1 MAGKTVKASII
12 IGGALASSL
21 RSALHTTQDGLKQIG
36 EAITNVDRRKRLL
49 ANSIDTFG
57 RMGKDVSKLRAEYAG
72 LTRESDRLRAAQ
84 QRLANVQERIEANNR
99 RREAIGGKV
108 RSAVAGVGAVAAA
121 TFFPVRQAV
130 EFETAMLG
138 VAKQVDGAR
147 DANGKLT
154 TIYYDMGRQIQKLGH
169 DIPMA
174 TNDIADM
181 VTAGARMGIARD
193 DLIGFTR
200 DAAMMATAFEAPAGE
215 LADNMGKIAQIFKI
229 PIRNIGELG
238 DAINYLDDNAISK
251 GSDIIKVMQGD
262 LAGAATTM
270 GLSAKNAAALAST
283 FLTLGESAERADTA
297 ASGMLRQLQIAK
309 MNPKRFQVGVQMLGM
324 TGDQLQKGMIKDA
337 QGTIMD
343 VLDRIKKLPQEKQ
356 MEAVT
361 RLFGKD
367 WGGAIAKLA
376 NGVDEYKR
384 QLELANGEAAKG
396 SMSRE
401 FQARMGTTAAQWQ
414 IMKNRVTE
422 LSVAIG
428 GALLP
433 PLNDLLKTA
442 TPIVDKF
449 AAWAKENPRMIKGI
463 VGAAFAMTGLRAA
476 TLGAA
481 YAWTVVKTPIL
492 SVMGFVAR
500 FRAGAAV
507 AQLGRVGSVGMRIVS
522 VFRTVATVVGAL
534 GAGPIAALVGAV
546 VVGALVIRK
555 YWQPIGA
562 WISGVFK
569 GIGAAMSPVFAEM
582 GSALSGLKPAWDAV
596 SSAVG
601 SVWNWVVRLLE
612 PVNMTSAQLQSASD
626 AGQSFGQT
634 IGNVMGYAVK
644 AVTAVVKVITWIG
657 EAIGTSAGFIVV
669 TFGEAW
675 ENVKK
680 TVGAAADWIMRKLEP
695 VLKAGRM
702 VGDAVRKAAS
712 AIGFG
717 EDGEEGADKG
727 SGLPAAV
734 RGKEAP
740 PMPQP
745 QPRNGAAPV
754 SVQQTNTFHIT
765 QQPGESADD
774 LARRIAREQEQREAV
789 KRRGS
794 LVDEGG

>member
-1 MAGKTVKASII
+1 MAAKTLKASII
-12 IGGALASSL
+12 IGGTVSAAF
-21 RSALHTTQDGLKQIG
+21 RSALSSTKDGLKQIG

-49 ANSIDTFG
+49 ASSIDTFA

-72 LTRESDRLRAAQ
+72 LSRESEKLRLAQ
-84 QRLANVQERIEANNR
+84 QRLASVQDRIDANSR
-99 RREAIGGKV
+99 RREAIGGKA
-108 RSAVAGVGAVAAA
+108 RNAVAGVGAVAAA

-147 DANGKLT
+147 DSNGQLT
-154 TIYYDMGRQIQKLGH
+154 AVYFDMAKQIQQLGRE
-169 DIPMA
+169 IPMA

-200 DAAMMATAFEAPAGE
+200 DAAMMSTAFEAPAGE
-215 LADNMGKIAQIFKI
+215 LADSMGKIAGIFKI
-229 PIRNIGELG
+229 PIRAVGELG
-238 DAINYLDDNAISK
+238 DAINYLDDNALSK

-297 ASGMLRQLQIAK
+297 ASGMLRQLQVAK
-309 MNPKRFQVGVQMLGM
+309 MNPKRFQVGVEMIGM
-324 TGDQLQKGMIKDA
+324 TGDQLQKGMISDA
-337 QGTIMD
+337 QGTILN

-401 FQARMGTTAAQWQ
+401 FQARMATTAAQWQ
-414 IMKNRVTE
+414 LMKNRVAE
-422 LSVAIG
+422 LSVSVG
-428 GALLP
+428 SALLP
-433 PLNDLLKTA
+433 TLNDLLKTA
-442 TPIVDKF
+442 APIVEKF
-449 AAWAKENPRMIKGI
+449 AAWSKENPQMVKGI
-463 VGAAFAMTGLRAA
+463 VGTAFALTGLRAV

-481 YAWTVVKTPIL
+481 YAWTVIKTPIL
-492 SVMGFVAR
+492 SVMGVLAR

-507 AQLGRVGSVGMRIVS
+507 AQIGRFGGAAVRVVS
-522 VFRTVATVVGAL
+522 VLRTVGTAIAAIG
-534 GAGPIAALVGAV
+534 GGPIALLVGAIT
-546 VVGALVIRK
+546 VGAMLIRK

-562 WISGVFK
+562 FMSGVFK
-569 GIGAAMSPVFAEM
+569 GIGDVAGPVFADM
-582 GSALSGLKPAWDAV
+582 GSALSALKPAWDAL

-601 SVWNWVVRLLE
+601 SVWNWITRLLE
-612 PVNMTSAQLQSASD
+612 PVNSTSEELQGATE
-626 AGQSFGQT
+626 AGQSFGQV
-634 IGNVMGYAVK
+634 IGKVMTFGVRV
-644 AVTAVVKVITWIG
+644 VTAVVQAVTWLG
-657 EAIGTSAGFIVV
+657 EAIGTAAGFLVV
-669 TFGEAW
+669 SFGEAW
-675 ENVKK
+675 ENVKA

-702 VGDAVRKAAS
+702 VGDAVRSAAN
-712 AIGFG
+712 AIGLG
-717 EDGEEGADKG
+717 DDEGGADAP
-727 SGLPAAV
+727 SGALAAARGRAAPDMPAPSQRA
-734 RGKEAP
+734 A
-740 PMPQP
+740 
-745 QPRNGAAPV
+745 AAPV
-754 SVQQTNTFHIT
+754 SVQQTNTFHIS

-794 LVDEGG
+794 LVDTAG

>member
-36 EAITNVDRRKRLL
+36 EAIANVDRRKRLL

-72 LTRESDRLRAAQ
+72 LSRESDRLRAAQ

-99 RREAIGGKV
+99 RRDAIGG
-108 RSAVAGVGAVAAA
+108 RARGAVAGVGAVAAA

-154 TIYYDMGRQIQKLGH
+154 SIYFDMGRQIQKLGH
-169 DIPMA
+169 ELPMA
-174 TNDIADM
+174 TNEIADM

-215 LADNMGKIAQIFKI
+215 LADNMGKIAQIFRI

-309 MNPKRFQVGVQMLGM
+309 MNPKRFQIGVEMIGM

-337 QGTIMD
+337 QGTILD

-428 GALLP
+428 SALLP

-449 AAWAKENPRMIKGI
+449 AAWAKENPGMVKGI

-507 AQLGRVGSVGMRIVS
+507 AQLGRIGSIGMRIVS
-522 VFRTVATVVGAL
+522 VFRTIATVVGAL

-546 VVGALVIRK
+546 VIAGLVIRK

-569 GIGAAMSPVFAEM
+569 GIGTAMAPVFNEM
-582 GSALSGLKPAWDAV
+582 GSALSALKPAWDAV

-601 SVWNWVVRLLE
+601 AVWNWIIRLLE
-612 PVNMTSAQLQSASD
+612 PVNMTSAQLQGASE
-626 AGQSFGQT
+626 AGQSFGQV
-634 IGNVMGYAVK
+634 IGAVMGFAVQS
-644 AVTAVVKVITWIG
+644 VTAVVKAVTWIG
-657 EAIGTSAGFIVV
+657 EAIGNTAGFIVV
-669 TFGEAW
+669 NFGQAW
-675 ENVKK
+675 EQVKA
-680 TVGAAADWIMRKLEP
+680 TVGAAADWIMQKLEP
-695 VLKAGRM
+695 ILKAGRV
-702 VGDAVRKAAS
+702 VGDAVRKAAN
-712 AIGFG
+712 AVGFG
-717 EDGEEGADKG
+717 EEDGEGNQAG
-727 SGLPAAV
+727 GLIPPV
-734 RGKEAP
+734 RGKEPP

-745 QPRNGAAPV
+745 AQRGGAASV
-754 SVQQTNTFHIT
+754 SVQQQNTFHIT

-794 LVDEGG
+794 LVDVGA